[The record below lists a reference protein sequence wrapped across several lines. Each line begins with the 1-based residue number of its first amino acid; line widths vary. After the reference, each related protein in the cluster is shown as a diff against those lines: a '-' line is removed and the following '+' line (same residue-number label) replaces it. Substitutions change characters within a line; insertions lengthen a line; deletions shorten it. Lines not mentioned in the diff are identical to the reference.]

1 MNMEKKKKRKKNVL
15 VSERR
20 YDNLLEA
27 TIYLKQKFANF

>member
-1 MNMEKKKKRKKNVL
+1 MNMEKKKKEKNVL